1 MTIDDMIGYINR
13 QLPKEEL
20 LAQLAEE
27 ATGLAQAALKL
38 RRAIDGR
45 NYTPVTPQGAR
56 CGLWSV
62 VCGLIEEIN
71 DVRVCLMVPG
81 LAEVPNDDAK
91 YMAQAKLRRWAERLE
106 AMGSGKAKG

>member
-1 MTIDDMIGYINR
+1 MTIDDMIGYINKR
-13 QLPKEEL
+13 LPEEEL

-27 ATGLAQAALKL
+27 ASELAQAALKL

-56 CGLWSV
+56 CGL
-62 VCGLIEEIN
+62 IEEIN
-71 DVRVCLMVPG
+71 DVRVCLMVLG

-91 YMAQAKLRRWAERLE
+91 YMVQAKLRRWAERLE
-106 AMGSGKAKG
+106 AMGTGKAEGK